1 MATYFRLR
9 ILYKNMSAS
18 ETLTLNGNHLKT
30 QESFCNLSDL
40 HDLTLIRF
48 TSRSSLGKPFMAE
61 EEEGGGWNSLYN
73 AISGNIILQGL
84 T

>member
-61 EEEGGGWNSLYN
+61 EEEGGGGILCITSFPE
-73 AISGNIILQGL
+73 ISFSKV
-84 T
+84 

>member
-1 MATYFRLR
+1 
-9 ILYKNMSAS
+9 MSAS
-18 ETLTLNGNHLKT
+18 ETLTLNGNHLYHLKT

-48 TSRSSLGKPFMAE
+48 TSRSSLGKPFA
-61 EEEGGGWNSLYN
+61 EEGGGWNSLYN
-73 AISGNIILQGL
+73 AISGNIIFQGL